1 MIAFGYKW
9 CKVVAM
15 KAVTLR
21 FDSEEFQKL
30 KDIKAQGFGSINEVI
45 KCAVL
50 SFASAA
56 PEDTQPP
63 ATDGGNER
71 SAA

>member
-1 MIAFGYKW
+1 
-9 CKVVAM
+9 M

-21 FDSEEFQKL
+21 FDPDELQKL

-50 SFASAA
+50 SFASTAPDGTDEPLDPTTASQPKNGKAA
-56 PEDTQPP
+56 
-63 ATDGGNER
+63 
-71 SAA
+71 